1 MWVVC
6 KFKDDGSLFVCSR
19 RSREITI
26 SCLLE
31 LGQEIES
38 VVVKEFET
46 YGEAIKYKIEIEEVD
61 ERLNKIL

>member
-1 MWVVC
+1 MSWVVC

-26 SCLLE
+26 SCLIDI
-31 LGQEIES
+31 GQEIES

-46 YGEAIKYKIEIEEVD
+46 YGEAIKYKIEIDEVD
-61 ERLNKIL
+61 KKINEL